1 MIIIMKHGSSEEEK
15 GHVIDRLT
23 ALGYGSN
30 VSGVEQ
36 TVIGAIG
43 VLDRDREGLL
53 EQLGALPYVERV
65 VPVLKRYKLASREFR
80 AEPTVVTVGKA
91 GQGVTIGG
99 DSLVVMAGP
108 CSVESREQLMETAQA
123 VRDAGAT
130 MLRGGAYKPRTSP
143 YEFQGYGE
151 EGLEILAEARERFGL
166 PVVTEV
172 MDPHDVEMVCR
183 YADMLQIGA
192 RNMQNYT
199 LLREVGR
206 ARTPVLLKRG
216 GMYPTIENWLL
227 AAEYILAGG
236 NTDVVLCERGLP
248 PYGDTNLRRNVLDLT
263 AIPIVKELSHLPVIA
278 DPSHG
283 TGKSALVP
291 PLARA
296 SITVGADGLMIEV
309 HPQPERALSD
319 GAQSLD
325 IPTFERLMRA
335 LPALAAVEGRRMAG
349 AGVTA

>member
-1 MIIIMKHGSSEEEK
+1 
-15 GHVIDRLT
+15 
-23 ALGYGSN
+23 
-30 VSGVEQ
+30 
-36 TVIGAIG
+36 
-43 VLDRDREGLL
+43 
-53 EQLGALPYVERV
+53 
-65 VPVLKRYKLASREFR
+65 
-80 AEPTVVTVGKA
+80 
-91 GQGVTIGG
+91 
-99 DSLVVMAGP
+99 
-108 CSVESREQLMETAQA
+108 METAQA

-283 TGKSALVP
+283 TGKSALVS

-325 IPTFERLMRA
+325 IPAFERLMRA

-349 AGVTA
+349 AGVMA